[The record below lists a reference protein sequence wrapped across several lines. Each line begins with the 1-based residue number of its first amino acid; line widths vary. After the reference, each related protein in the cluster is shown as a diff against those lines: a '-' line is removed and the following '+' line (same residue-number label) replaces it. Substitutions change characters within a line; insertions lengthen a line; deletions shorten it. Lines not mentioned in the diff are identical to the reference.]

1 MGFLSSIFGA
11 DKLVESISKVATEII
26 DTPEEKA
33 AANALILKTLDPNG
47 STRLQITKVVTLLYV
62 VYVAV
67 MMLLMLAQ
75 AFEIGNPS
83 QVLLAVNNMKDLF
96 TETTTAFSL
105 IVGASF
111 GVNGMNSYKGR

>member
-1 MGFLSSIFGA
+1 MGFFSSIFGA
-11 DKLVESISKVATEII
+11 DKLVETIGKVATEMI

-47 STRLQITKVVTLLYV
+47 STRLQITKTVTFLYV

-67 MMLLMLAQ
+67 MIILMLAQ
-75 AFEIGNPS
+75 AFEIGNS
-83 QVLLAVNNMKDLF
+83 NQVLLAVNNMKDLF
-96 TETTTAFSL
+96 TEITTAFSL

-111 GVNGMNSYKGR
+111 GVNGMNSYKGK